1 MTKQTK
7 PLEDMNLDE
16 LTELMREEEKR
27 LSDWR
32 KSVTEMVNYHHETI
46 RLILEKMTVVDKQ

>member
-32 KSVTEMVNYHHETI
+32 KSVTEMVNYHHEAI